1 MREKHLR
8 SQLLT
13 YDADAQLLC
22 DNSKIVSLIA
32 QFGEGMQI
40 VFGLSATA
48 AALFFTALPIRL
60 RIIGLGKN
68 YTGFEYI
75 VLYVYLFVNNL
86 DKRPNRILEKSQKC
100 SILSTSFS
108 FKTTYQ
114 EEKNVKKFKILYKI
128 G

>member
-40 VFGLSATA
+40 VFGLSVIA

-68 YTGFEYI
+68 YTGFKYI

-86 DKRPNRILEKSQKC
+86 DKRPNCIL
-100 SILSTSFS
+100 
-108 FKTTYQ
+108 
-114 EEKNVKKFKILYKI
+114 
-128 G
+128 